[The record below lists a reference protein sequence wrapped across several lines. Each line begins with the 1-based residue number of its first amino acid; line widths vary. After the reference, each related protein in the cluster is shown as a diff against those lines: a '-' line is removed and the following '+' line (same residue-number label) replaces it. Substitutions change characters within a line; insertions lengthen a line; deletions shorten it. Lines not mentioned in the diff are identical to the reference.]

1 MMKKNTLT
9 LLFTFALASLAWPFG
24 VVHSGTSGTPNSQPH
39 AHPAKAASEAKGEKA
54 TSLVFEIK
62 NPLPLKAGETQKLTL
77 RLTSRVTG
85 KPLTFADLKEVHTQ
99 KLHLLVIDPTL
110 TDYQHLHPV
119 EGQNAGEFVVDFTPR
134 KDGMYRL
141 WADVVPVATGQQ
153 EYILADL
160 GAVDPAAKPVSV
172 LSNTTTVDGYTF
184 TLTFDTPPK
193 AKAAAMGTLTVTKE
207 GIPFAQLEPVMGAFA
222 HVVGFPVDFQSV
234 VHIHP
239 MGKEPENANERGG
252 ATLMFHIE
260 PEKAGFIK
268 MFAQVRIK
276 GKDIF
281 APFGI
286 NVGE

>member
-1 MMKKNTLT
+1 MMKKNTLPP
-9 LLFTFALASLAWPFG
+9 LFAFALASLVWPFAMAQA
-24 VVHSGTSGTPNSQPH
+24 GTSGTPH
-39 AHPAKAASEAKGEKA
+39 AHPAKAASQAHVEKA
-54 TSLVFEIK
+54 ASLVFEIK

-134 KDGMYRL
+134 KSGMYRV

-153 EYILADL
+153 EYIRADL
-160 GAVDPAAKPVSV
+160 GAVDPAAKPLSV
-172 LSNTTTVDGYTF
+172 LTNATTVEGYTF
-184 TLTFDTPPK
+184 TLTFDTPAK
-193 AKAAAMGTLTVTKE
+193 AKAATMGTLTVTKE
-207 GIPFAQLEPVMGAFA
+207 GTPFAQLEPVMGAFA

-260 PEKAGFIK
+260 PEKVGFIK
-268 MFAQVRIK
+268 MFAQVRIN